1 MNRLAIVA
9 TLAAAAFGQPQQQPW
24 SEQPP
29 LPQGPPYAQPRAPQY
44 GAPQPG
50 YGPGAPS
57 VPQQD
62 ESFARDHGVARI
74 SFMNGNVSVRR
85 GDSGEAVAGVVNAPL
100 TIGDRVLTAEGAR
113 AEVQLD
119 FANLVRI
126 GPSSEV
132 RFSELAEG
140 RFQIQIATGTTS
152 FRVLRDTVAQIEIS
166 TPSVAVHP
174 LRKGIY
180 RVTVKPDGSSEI
192 TVRGGGDAEIASP
205 SGAEPLHAGHT
216 MLARGSANDPEFQT
230 APVIDPDDFD
240 TWAASRDKMFE
251 SARSPQYVPH
261 GAYGT
266 EDLDQYGQ
274 WQPDPA
280 NPSYGNVWVPQQ
292 DPGWAPYQCGR
303 WVWMDF
309 YGWTWVGC
317 EPWAWAPYHYG
328 NWYYG
333 GLGWAWYPGPIAT
346 PLFFR
351 PALVGFFGFGAPGIG
366 VGFGFG
372 FGSLG
377 WVPLAP
383 GERFIPWYGAGFYG
397 RPFVTPYI
405 ARGSITAMYR
415 NASVTTG
422 ISAMRA
428 GEFGRGGVNASSM
441 VRPTAAEMAHAGA
454 VRGQVPVSPSREST
468 QFSNRAANSAGMP
481 RTSDSAHFAGR
492 STGSQVN
499 RVSFDQQQRGFTQ
512 RSVGG
517 AAGAGS
523 YHGNPGGPGGNPAGP
538 GGGQSWQ
545 HFDPSARP
553 GGAGAANRPAA
564 GSPGAAGR
572 PAYNGGAPSLNR
584 PSQPQSAPRQASP
597 QQPVRVNPSIVQNR
611 GNSSAPPARGGG
623 AARGGSRGGKH

>member
-1 MNRLAIVA
+1 MNRLAILA
-9 TLAAAAFGQPQQQPW
+9 TLAAAAFGQPQQQPPW

-29 LPQGPPYAQPRAPQY
+29 LPQGPPYAQPRPPQY
-44 GAPQPG
+44 GPG
-50 YGPGAPS
+50 GPS
-57 VPQQD
+57 VPQPD
-62 ESFARDHGVARI
+62 AAYARDHGVARI

-85 GDSGEAVAGVVNAPL
+85 GDSGEAVAAIVNAPL
-100 TIGDRVLTAEGAR
+100 TIGDRVVTADGAR
-113 AEVQLD
+113 AEVELD

-126 GPSSEV
+126 GPASEV
-132 RFSELAEG
+132 RLSDLAQG
-140 RFQIQIATGTTS
+140 RFQIQIATGTIS

-192 TVRGGGDAEIASP
+192 TVRGGGDAEVVSP
-205 SGAEPLHAGHT
+205 SGTEPLHAGHT
-216 MLARGSANDPEFQT
+216 MLARGPASDPEFQT
-230 APVIDPDDFD
+230 VAVIPSDEFD
-240 TWAASRDKMFE
+240 SWAASRDKMFQA
-251 SARSPQYVPH
+251 ARSPQYVPQ

-266 EDLDQYGQ
+266 EDMDQYGQ
-274 WQPDPA
+274 WQPDPG

-351 PALVGFFGFGAPGIG
+351 PALVGFFGFGAPGVG
-366 VGFGFG
+366 VGFGFGFG

-405 ARGSITAMYR
+405 ARGSITSMYR
-415 NASVTTG
+415 NANVTTG
-422 ISAMRA
+422 ITAMRA
-428 GEFGRGGVNASSM
+428 GEFGRAGVNGATM
-441 VRPTAAEMAHAGA
+441 VRPTSYEMAHAGA
-454 VRGQVPVSPSREST
+454 VRGEVPVSPSREST
-468 QFSNRAANSAGMP
+468 QFSNRAASSAGMP
-481 RTSDSAHFAGR
+481 RSNESTHFAGR
-492 STGSQVN
+492 STGSQVS
-499 RVSFDQQQRGFTQ
+499 RVSFDQQQRSFAQ
-512 RSVGG
+512 RGLG
-517 AAGAGS
+517 GAGS
-523 YHGNPGGPGGNPAGP
+523 YHGNPAGP

-545 HFDPSARP
+545 RFNPSARP
-553 GGAGAANRPAA
+553 GGAGAANRPGV

-572 PAYNGGAPSLNR
+572 PSLNR
-584 PSQPQSAPRQASP
+584 PSQQSAPRQAS
-597 QQPVRVNPSIVQNR
+597 QPVRVNPSIVQNR
-611 GNSSAPPARGGG
+611 GNSSPARGGG